1 MTTFLFLPHFPG
13 VKCKQLKSAIFNL
26 IKDFCYSKDIIDKAN
41 ISQRELFS
49 LRSKTDKRIDI

>member
-13 VKCKQLKSAIFNL
+13 VKCKQLKSATFNL

-41 ISQRELFS
+41 IS
-49 LRSKTDKRIDI
+49 